1 MDNQYVNINE
11 FIKNYDNQ
19 NVDFN
24 YSDDDIYYSDFISNY
39 EEVQK
44 KL

>member
-11 FIKNYDNQ
+11 FIKSYDNK

-24 YSDDDIYYSDFISNY
+24 YNDDDIYYNDFISNY
-39 EEVQK
+39 EEID
-44 KL
+44 

>member
-11 FIKNYDNQ
+11 FIKNYDNK

-24 YSDDDIYYSDFISNY
+24 YNDDDIFYNDFISNY
-39 EEVQK
+39 EEID
-44 KL
+44 

>member
-24 YSDDDIYYSDFISNY
+24 YNDDDIYYNDFITNY
-39 EEVQK
+39 EEID
-44 KL
+44 

>member
-19 NVDFN
+19 NIDFSYN
-24 YSDDDIYYSDFISNY
+24 DDDIYYNDFITNY
-39 EEVQK
+39 EEV
-44 KL
+44 

>member
-19 NVDFN
+19 NIDFN
-24 YSDDDIYYSDFISNY
+24 YNDDDIYYNDFITNY
-39 EEVQK
+39 EEID
-44 KL
+44 

>member
-11 FIKNYDNQ
+11 FIKNYDNK

-24 YSDDDIYYSDFISNY
+24 YNDDDIYYNDFISNY
-39 EEVQK
+39 EEID
-44 KL
+44 

>member
-24 YSDDDIYYSDFISNY
+24 YNDDDIYYNDFISNY
-39 EEVQK
+39 EEID
-44 KL
+44 

>member
-19 NVDFN
+19 NDDFIYN
-24 YSDDDIYYSDFISNY
+24 DNDIYYNDFISNY
-39 EEVQK
+39 EEI
-44 KL
+44 

>member
-19 NVDFN
+19 NIDFN
-24 YSDDDIYYSDFISNY
+24 YNDDDIYYNDFISNY
-39 EEVQK
+39 EEI
-44 KL
+44 